1 VVIRRLLLLFPALV
15 LSGCGGGSDDFT
27 SPSGQVTLLDV
38 QTQVFTPRCALS
50 GCHVGA
56 GAPFGLNLSSVASSA
71 AATIGV
77 ASSEMPS
84 LLRIDPFDPGQSYL
98 YLKITADPSILGDPM
113 PASGG
118 PLSASDIALIQDWID
133 GGAK

>member
-1 VVIRRLLLLFPALV
+1 MSRAPLAAAALLALT
-15 LSGCGGGSDDFT
+15 GCGGSDEFIT
-27 SPSGQVTLLDV
+27 PPAAVTLLDV

-56 GAPFGLNLSSVASSA
+56 GAPFGLDLSSVATSA
-71 AATIGV
+71 ASTVGV

-84 LLRIDPFDPGQSYL
+84 LMRIEAFDPTQSYL
-98 YLKITADPSILGDPM
+98 YLKITDDPSILGDPM

-118 PLSASDIALIQDWID
+118 PLSSADIALVQDWID
-133 GGAK
+133 GGAH

>member
-1 VVIRRLLLLFPALV
+1 MAAALLALT
-15 LSGCGGGSDDFT
+15 GCGGSDEFIT
-27 SPSGQVTLLDV
+27 PPAAVTLLDV

-56 GAPFGLNLSSVASSA
+56 GAPFGLDLSSVATSA
-71 AATIGV
+71 ASTVGV

-84 LLRIDPFDPGQSYL
+84 LMRIDPFDPGQSYL
-98 YLKITADPSILGDPM
+98 YLKITDDPSILGDPM

-118 PLSASDIALIQDWID
+118 PLSSADIALVSDWID
-133 GGAK
+133 GGAH